1 MVSKASKETSAVA
14 IIPKKRS
21 TLQRDNFWGY
31 CLIAP
36 WLLGLVVFQFGPI
49 IYSLYMS
56 FTDYAIL
63 NTPSLV
69 GLENY
74 EKMFADASFYQAVKV
89 TLKYVFLSVPMKL
102 AFALVVAMVMN
113 LKLKGIGI
121 YRTIYYIPSIFGT
134 SIAVAILWKSLF
146 LKDGIVNILLADI
159 GITGPAWLGDP
170 NYVLFTLSLLSVW
183 QFGSSM
189 IVFLGGLKQ
198 IPISLYEAAQI
209 DGANPFKQFVYIT
222 IPGLMPMIWFNVL
235 MQLINAFQTFAA
247 PYAIFSGAGGP
258 LDSALLY
265 ATYLYRQGFSY
276 FNMGYASALSWA
288 LLVLITVVAGGI
300 YLLKVKFVNYDN

>member
-1 MVSKASKETSAVA
+1 
-14 IIPKKRS
+14 
-21 TLQRDNFWGY
+21 
-31 CLIAP
+31 
-36 WLLGLVVFQFGPI
+36 
-49 IYSLYMS
+49 MS